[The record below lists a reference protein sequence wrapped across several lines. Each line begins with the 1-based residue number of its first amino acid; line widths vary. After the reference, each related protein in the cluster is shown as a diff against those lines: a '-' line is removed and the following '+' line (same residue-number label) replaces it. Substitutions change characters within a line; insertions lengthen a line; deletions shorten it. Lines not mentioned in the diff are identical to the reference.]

1 MSLRVSC
8 EIDESMIT
16 QLLDQVQH
24 IKKLYLQGNFSYFNL
39 DNLVNL
45 KLLSLDGTINESFN
59 IELFKNLCN
68 RIEVIK
74 IFLNNIDDKILSKLF
89 NGHNFSKLHYFA
101 IQKYNIKRLKK
112 EFTSKFPMVQQ
123 LVISDCN
130 IEEIEPDAFSN
141 LKQLYCVDLSG
152 NKLKFIEKDTFLN
165 LKYLH
170 ILDLSRNELT
180 NIDTKFIGVRDSLY
194 IILENNSLSTLR
206 HLMAIENCL

>member
-1 MSLRVSC
+1 MSLLSLRVSC

-45 KLLSLDGTINESFN
+45 KLLSLDSFN

-74 IFLNNIDDKILSKLF
+74 IILNNIDDKTLFKLF
-89 NGHNFSKLHYFA
+89 DGHNFSNLHYFA
-101 IQKYNIKRLKK
+101 IRKYNIKRLKK

-123 LVISDCN
+123 LVISHCN

-180 NIDTKFIGVRDSLY
+180 NIDTTFIGVRDSLY
-194 IILENNSLSTLR
+194 IIIENNSLSTLR